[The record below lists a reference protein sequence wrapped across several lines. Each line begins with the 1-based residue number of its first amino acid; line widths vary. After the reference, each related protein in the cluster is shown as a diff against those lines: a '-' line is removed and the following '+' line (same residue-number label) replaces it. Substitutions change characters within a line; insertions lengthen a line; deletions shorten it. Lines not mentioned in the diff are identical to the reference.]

1 MRDRTGQTRPPT
13 RSFSNT
19 FGQITAN
26 RYSSVGHTAAL
37 EILFLFLFFK
47 KRSPIFLFFFFFTGS
62 ASLKCTIVVVP

>member
-26 RYSSVGHTAAL
+26 CYSSVGHAAAL
-37 EILFLFLFFK
+37 EILFLFFIEKVTHLSSFL
-47 KRSPIFLFFFFFTGS
+47 FLFFFYTGS
-62 ASLKCTIVVVP
+62 ASLNLLL